1 MRGATPRS
9 RSGNPCLR
17 GDGQEEFLTSE
28 VRGGSREELPC
39 IQGQGRRPRVPG
51 CDSAGAAK
59 RSYPTS
65 EATGGSWEEQPHI
78 QGVVAAP
85 AQEGL
90 EELFHIQCQEG
101 WRYLLSKVRSSGCA
115 LLEQL

>member
-1 MRGATPRS
+1 MAKRS
-9 RSGNPCLR
+9 SSHLRSGEAAERSYPA
-17 GDGQEEFLTSE
+17 SK
-28 VRGGSREELPC
+28 VRGG
-39 IQGQGRRPRVPG
+39 GQECQAVTAQEQRRGANPHPRPG
-51 CDSAGAAK
+51 AEAG

-65 EATGGSWEEQPHI
+65 KERWLQ
-78 QGVVAAP
+78 